1 MAMPSSGTAIRE
13 VGEFPLIEMLERVV
27 RDRSGGRVPLG
38 IGDDAAVWTP
48 RTGRRVVVTTDLMVE
63 HVHFRLDWVDWE
75 TLGHKALAVNLSDI
89 AAMGAR
95 PAVAVVG
102 LGLHGYE
109 KDREVAD
116 LYRGMDR
123 LGARHGL
130 TIVGGDVSSSPAALV
145 IAVTVLGEAPRSGP
159 LMTRAAARPGDVV
172 AVTGPLGLAAAGLR
186 VLERQLLTLDG
197 EPVMREAF
205 NRPEPRVREGRLLR
219 RLGVCAAMD
228 LSDGLL
234 GDLPKICSAS
244 GVSAVID
251 MLRVPIPNAI
261 RWAFDD
267 WFDMA
272 MRGGEDYELLFTAPA
287 PVFSRAILAFRRV
300 GLRAPIA
307 IGEIVEAGPDGPS
320 LRVRGASGRV
330 RDIAPGAFSHFGGR

>member
-1 MAMPSSGTAIRE
+1 MAMPSGGTAIRQ
-13 VGEFPLIEMLERVV
+13 VGEFPLIEILGRVAG
-27 RDRSGGRVPLG
+27 DHSGGRAPLRM
-38 IGDDAAVWTP
+38 GDDAAVWKP
-48 RTGRRVVVTTDLMVE
+48 RPGRRVVATTDLMVE

-95 PAVAVVG
+95 PSVALVG

-130 TIVGGDVSSSPAALV
+130 TIIGGDISSSPAAAM
-145 IAVTVLGEAPRSGP
+145 IAVTVLGEAPRSGQ
-159 LMTRAAARPGDVV
+159 LMMRSAARPGDVI

-197 EPVMREAF
+197 EPSMREAF

-219 RLGVCAAMD
+219 RLGVRAAMD

-251 MLRVPIPNAI
+251 MLRIPIPNAI

-272 MRGGEDYELLFTAPA
+272 LRGGEDYELLFTAPA
-287 PVFSRAILAFRRV
+287 AVFARVMRTFDRAGMRS
-300 GLRAPIA
+300 PIA
-307 IGEIVEAGPDGPS
+307 IGEIVAAGPDGPS
-320 LRVRGASGRV
+320 LSVRGASGRV
-330 RDIAPGAFSHFGGR
+330 RDIAPGAFSHFGG